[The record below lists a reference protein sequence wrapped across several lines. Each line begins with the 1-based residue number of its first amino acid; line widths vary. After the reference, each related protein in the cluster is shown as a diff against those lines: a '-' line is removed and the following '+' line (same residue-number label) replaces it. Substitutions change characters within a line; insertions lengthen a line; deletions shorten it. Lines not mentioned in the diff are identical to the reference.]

1 MMLLILQL
9 FEKVEKVK
17 KGIFSSID
25 DTWFINKRLA
35 YPPMMWV
42 KNDPFKKYL
51 NLAILV
57 FVAKFGKYLDRAIKK
72 NSFWIPLKYL
82 KQDIF

>member
-1 MMLLILQL
+1 MIHKQTSCLKTPISR
-9 FEKVEKVK
+9 VA
-17 KGIFSSID
+17 
-25 DTWFINKRLA
+25 INL

-57 FVAKFGKYLDRAIKK
+57 FVAKFGKYLDRAIKN

>member
-1 MMLLILQL
+1 MLLIYNFL
-9 FEKVEKVK
+9 
-17 KGIFSSID
+17 
-25 DTWFINKRLA
+25 KRLPISRVA
-35 YPPMMWV
+35 INLYPPMMWV

-57 FVAKFGKYLDRAIKK
+57 FVAKFGKYLDRAIKN

-82 KQDIF
+82 KQDTF